1 MAKEQVMVIGLGR
14 FGSAVARELERL
26 GHQVLAIDQGEQQVN
41 DISSDVTH
49 ALQLD
54 AADEDALRS
63 AGAGDFQTAIVAI
76 STDAEASIFATMVL
90 KRLGVRTVIAKA
102 GSQLH
107 GEILSRVGAD
117 RVVLPER
124 ETGLRLAHSFNVP
137 NVIDYLDVAP
147 NFGIEKIR
155 PPASFIGKSLGE
167 LDLKTRIGLTP
178 IALRRGQQ
186 VFVNPARDE
195 RVAEGDELILIG
207 RDDKLDQLRGCRTSV
222 VGGHSV
228 TQGELAKL
236 LGTGIGQS
244 TRLVDEERAHLR
256 RVGDEQGVPALVAVE
271 HDPVVAVQADAPVR
285 LELDDLGEDDLLAEE
300 PVEEFRVQSV
310 HHVAQLKR
318 LVAAQP

>member
-1 MAKEQVMVIGLGR
+1 MVIGLGR

-26 GHQVLAIDQGEQQVN
+26 GHQVLAIDRSEQQVN
-41 DISSDVTH
+41 DIASEVTH

-63 AGAGDFQTAIVAI
+63 AGAGDFHTAIVAI
-76 STDAEASIFATMVL
+76 STDAEPSIFATMVL

-155 PPASFIGKSLGE
+155 PPTSFIGKSLGE
-167 LDLKTRIGLTP
+167 LDLKTRLGLTP

-207 RDDKLDQLRGCRTSV
+207 RDDKLDQLRG
-222 VGGHSV
+222 
-228 TQGELAKL
+228 
-236 LGTGIGQS
+236 
-244 TRLVDEERAHLR
+244 
-256 RVGDEQGVPALVAVE
+256 
-271 HDPVVAVQADAPVR
+271 
-285 LELDDLGEDDLLAEE
+285 
-300 PVEEFRVQSV
+300 
-310 HHVAQLKR
+310 
-318 LVAAQP
+318 

>member
-26 GHQVLAIDQGEQQVN
+26 GHQVLAIDRGEQQVN

-76 STDAEASIFATMVL
+76 STDAEPSIFATMVL

-107 GEILSRVGAD
+107 AEILSRVGAD

-155 PPASFIGKSLGE
+155 PPASFIGKSLGD
-167 LDLKTRIGLTP
+167 LDLKTRLGLTP

-207 RDDKLDQLRGCRTSV
+207 RDDKLDQLRG
-222 VGGHSV
+222 
-228 TQGELAKL
+228 
-236 LGTGIGQS
+236 
-244 TRLVDEERAHLR
+244 
-256 RVGDEQGVPALVAVE
+256 
-271 HDPVVAVQADAPVR
+271 
-285 LELDDLGEDDLLAEE
+285 
-300 PVEEFRVQSV
+300 
-310 HHVAQLKR
+310 
-318 LVAAQP
+318 

>member
-14 FGSAVARELERL
+14 FGSAVDRELERL
-26 GHQVLAIDQGEQQVN
+26 GHQVLAIDRGEQQVN
-41 DISSDVTH
+41 DIASDVTH

-76 STDAEASIFATMVL
+76 STDAEPSIFATMVL

-155 PPASFIGKSLGE
+155 PPASFIGKSLGD
-167 LDLKTRIGLTP
+167 LDLKTRLGLTP

-207 RDDKLDQLRGCRTSV
+207 RDDKLDQLRG
-222 VGGHSV
+222 
-228 TQGELAKL
+228 
-236 LGTGIGQS
+236 
-244 TRLVDEERAHLR
+244 
-256 RVGDEQGVPALVAVE
+256 
-271 HDPVVAVQADAPVR
+271 
-285 LELDDLGEDDLLAEE
+285 
-300 PVEEFRVQSV
+300 
-310 HHVAQLKR
+310 
-318 LVAAQP
+318 

>member
-26 GHQVLAIDQGEQQVN
+26 GHQVLAIDRSEQQVN
-41 DISSDVTH
+41 DIAPDVTH

-76 STDAEASIFATMVL
+76 STDAEPSIFATMVL

-155 PPASFIGKSLGE
+155 PPKSFVGKSLGE
-167 LDLKTRIGLTP
+167 LDLKTRLGLTP

-195 RVAEGDELILIG
+195 RIAESDELILIG
-207 RDDKLDQLRGCRTSV
+207 RDDKLDQLRG
-222 VGGHSV
+222 
-228 TQGELAKL
+228 
-236 LGTGIGQS
+236 
-244 TRLVDEERAHLR
+244 
-256 RVGDEQGVPALVAVE
+256 
-271 HDPVVAVQADAPVR
+271 
-285 LELDDLGEDDLLAEE
+285 
-300 PVEEFRVQSV
+300 
-310 HHVAQLKR
+310 
-318 LVAAQP
+318 